1 MATYVD
7 LKQMLANDERLTSVF
22 LTFSSR
28 LDTEDFRKAVQN
40 NTFIEEVVISAD
52 EAFFQEC
59 SGGGLHAVFE
69 AIGRLPR
76 LRKLSINSYPNSVG
90 IVSMKAINHMLLD
103 ASNLRMLTIS
113 DVQVTGTP
121 EDFEVFSQ
129 RVQRMLYLRAFC
141 FVDCNIVLDAS
152 MLSPRQ
158 QQRFNKDLSYTSS
171 TQANDLL
178 NSLFLTLSIL
188 PSLEI
193 VYLEAKEKGGFGSLS
208 VAAAT
213 ALCLSASIRILK
225 LRKLQLTNVH
235 ITSMAQLLE
244 MNCSIVNLELGSI
257 PNLDSRSS
265 EAFGKMLR
273 VNTTLDHLELGL
285 ETMICDNSATE
296 FASALRHNSHL
307 RSFALTSSST
317 KNAKNFGRVTP
328 KCRKAFLQMLQY
340 NYFLEKFFL
349 FRKSP
354 LSREVKLYS
363 NLNKMGRGDLMQSNT
378 NCSEKWVSKLA
389 EVKDDVNSIFYF
401 LSNNPTLC
409 SAPAVAVKRK
419 ASVADEDTS
428 SCQPR
433 PKKQR
438 KSRRTSVS
446 N

>member
-1 MATYVD
+1 
-7 LKQMLANDERLTSVF
+7 MLANDERLTTVF

-28 LDTEDFRKAVQN
+28 LDSEEFRKAVQN

-90 IVSMKAINHMLLD
+90 IVSMKALNHMLLD

-113 DVQVTGTP
+113 DVQVSGTP
-121 EDFEVFSQ
+121 EDFQVFSR
-129 RVQRMLYLRAFC
+129 RVQRMFYLRAFC
-141 FVDCNIVLDAS
+141 FADCNIVLDSSSAP
-152 MLSPRQ
+152 MLPSQQ
-158 QQRFNKDLSYTSS
+158 QQRFDKDLSDASP
-171 TQANDLL
+171 AKAKDLL

-193 VYLEAKEKGGFGSLS
+193 VYLEAKKKGGFGSLS
-208 VAAAT
+208 VSAAT

-225 LRKLQLTNVH
+225 LRKLHLTNAH
-235 ITSMAQLLE
+235 ATSMAQILE
-244 MNCSIVNLELGSI
+244 MNRSIVNLDLGST
-257 PNLDSRSS
+257 NLDSKTA

-273 VNTTLDHLELGL
+273 VNSTLDHLELGL
-285 ETMICDNSATE
+285 ETMICDDSAKE
-296 FASALRHNSHL
+296 LASGLRHNRHL
-307 RSFALTSSST
+307 RSFALTSSCNS
-317 KNAKNFGRVTP
+317 NAKTFGRVTP
-328 KCRKAFLQMLQY
+328 KCRKAFLQMLQF

-354 LSREVKLYS
+354 LSREFKMYS
-363 NLNKMGRGDLMQSNT
+363 GLNKMGRGDLLQSSA
-378 NCSEKWVSKLA
+378 NCSKDWVGKLA

-409 SAPAVAVKRK
+409 SAPLPAVKRRE
-419 ASVADEDTS
+419 VVVDEATS
-428 SCQPR
+428 ACQPR
-433 PKKQR
+433 SKKQR
-438 KSRRTSVS
+438 TSWGASVS
-446 N
+446 K